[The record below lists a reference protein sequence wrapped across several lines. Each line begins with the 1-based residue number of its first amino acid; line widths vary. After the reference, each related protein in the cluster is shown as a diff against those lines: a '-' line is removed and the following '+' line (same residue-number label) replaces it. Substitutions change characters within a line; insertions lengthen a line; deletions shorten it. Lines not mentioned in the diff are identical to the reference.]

1 MNQDIK
7 TDMTVGATAQR
18 GAAIGAGKGLHTHYC
33 VAAHGPQG
41 NLLWTDEFDNIVVTA
56 GLNDSLDKHFKG
68 SNYTAAWYVGLLSAT
83 PTVDPTDTMASHA
96 GWTEVAAYDEL
107 VRQTL
112 TLGAVAGG
120 SVSNTAA
127 KAVFTIS
134 TNGTDMGGAFISD
147 GSAKA
152 TDSGYNTG
160 VLYGA
165 GAFTA
170 GNKSLDDGDT
180 LTVTITLTA
189 TAA

>member
-1 MNQDIK
+1 MG
-7 TDMTVGATAQR
+7 T
-18 GAAIGAGKGLHTHYC
+18 
-33 VAAHGPQG
+33 
-41 NLLWTDEFDNIVVTA
+41 
-56 GLNDSLDKHFKG
+56 
-68 SNYTAAWYVGLLSAT
+68 
-83 PTVDPTDTMASHA
+83 HA
-96 GWTEVAAYDEL
+96 GWTEVVAYDEL

-112 TLGAVAGG
+112 TLGTASAG
-120 SVSNTAA
+120 SISNTAA

-134 TNGTDMGGAFISD
+134 ANGTDIGGAFVST

-189 TAA
+189 MRPAA

>member
-1 MNQDIK
+1 MNQDILA
-7 TDMTVGATAQR
+7 DMTVSASAQR
-18 GAAIGAGKGLHTHYC
+18 GAAIGVGKGLHTHYS
-33 VAAHGPQG
+33 VEAYDPQG
-41 NLLWTDEFDNIVVTA
+41 QLKWRDEFDNIVVTA

-68 SNYTAAWYVGLLSAT
+68 SNYSAAWYVGLLSAT
-83 PTVDPTDTMASHA
+83 PTVNAADTMASHA
-96 GWTEVAAYDEL
+96 GWTEVAAYDEA

-112 TLGAVAGG
+112 TLGSVSGG
-120 SVSNTAA
+120 SVSNAAA

-134 TNGTDMGGAFISD
+134 TDSTDIGGAFVSN

-189 TAA
+189 AAA

>member
-7 TDMTVGATAQR
+7 AEMTVSATAQR
-18 GAAIGAGKGLHTHYC
+18 GAALSVSKSLQTLYS
-33 VAAHGPQG
+33 VAAHDPQG
-41 NLLWTDEFDNIVVTA
+41 RLKWTDEFHNIVVTA

-83 PTVDPTDTMASHA
+83 PTVDPTDTMASHD
-96 GWTEVAAYDEL
+96 GWTEVAAYDEA

-112 TLGAVAGG
+112 TLGSISGG

-134 TNGTDMGGAFISD
+134 TDSTDIGGAFISN

-165 GAFTA
+165 GAFTQ

-180 LTVTITLTA
+180 LTVTVTLTA

>member
-1 MNQDIK
+1 MNQDIIA
-7 TDMTVGATAQR
+7 DMTVSATAQR
-18 GAAIGAGKGLHTHYC
+18 GAAISAGKGLKTHYVC
-33 VAAHGPQG
+33 EARDPQG
-41 NLLWTDEFDNIVVTA
+41 RLKWVDEFDNIVVTA
-56 GLNDSLDKHFKG
+56 GLTDSLDKHFKG
-68 SNYTAAWYVGLLSAT
+68 SSYNAAWYVGLLSAT
-83 PTVDPTDTMASHA
+83 PTVDAGDTMGTHA
-96 GWTEVAAYDEL
+96 GWTEVVAYDEL

-112 TLGAVAGG
+112 TLGTASAG
-120 SVSNTAA
+120 SISNTAA

-134 TNGTDMGGAFISD
+134 TDSTDIGGAFVST

>member
-7 TDMTVGATAQR
+7 TEMTVSATAQR
-18 GAAIGAGKGLHTHYC
+18 GAALGVGKGLKTHYVC
-33 VAAHGPQG
+33 EARNPQG
-41 NLLWTDEFDNIVVTA
+41 ELLWVDEFDNIVVTA

-68 SNYTAAWYVGLLSAT
+68 SNYTAAWYVGLLSTT

-96 GWTEVAAYDEL
+96 GWTEVVAYDEA

-112 TLGAVAGG
+112 TLGAVAAG

-134 TNGTDMGGAFISD
+134 TNGTDMGGAFVSN